1 MFHNC
6 IECKEN
12 FLFKIIINDSLNC
25 FENCNYYH
33 YFDNENNFHCTTDL
47 SCPEEYPLLA
57 ETRMECIKPDVNI
70 IQNTNGNNNKA
81 DILNE
86 EEIKNYDNILKSA
99 EQEFTSD
106 NYDTNDLDNGID
118 KIIET
123 EKLIITFTTI
133 QNQKNNIYTLIVME
147 IRKSFSIFLFK
158 KKFAFISILII
169 LMSASF
175 YKNIFIKEG

>member
-1 MFHNC
+1 
-6 IECKEN
+6 
-12 FLFKIIINDSLNC
+12 
-25 FENCNYYH
+25 
-33 YFDNENNFHCTTDL
+33 
-47 SCPEEYPLLA
+47 
-57 ETRMECIKPDVNI
+57 MECIKPDVNI

-123 EKLIITFTTI
+123 EKLIITFTTT
-133 QNQKNNIYTLIVME
+133 QNQKNNIYNNKTTIDIGECENKLRNFYNISNNETLYMKKIDIFQEGIKTLKVE
-147 IRKSFSIFLFK
+147 YDIYAKLFGKNLIKLNLTVCEKSKII
-158 KKFAFISILII
+158 ISMPII
-169 LMSASF
+169 L
-175 YKNIFIKEG
+175 N